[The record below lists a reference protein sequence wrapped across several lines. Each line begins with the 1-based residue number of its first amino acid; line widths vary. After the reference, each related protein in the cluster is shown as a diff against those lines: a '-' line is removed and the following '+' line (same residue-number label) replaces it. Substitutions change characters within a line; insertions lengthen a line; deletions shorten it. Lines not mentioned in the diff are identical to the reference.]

1 MRRSLRS
8 RKSLLMIDVFSKFG
22 SAVSN
27 ALRPSLMVFPIV
39 PMLSASGHQF
49 APSHSLTQL
58 VTIWVFR
65 TIDEIELDD

>member
-1 MRRSLRS
+1 
-8 RKSLLMIDVFSKFG
+8 
-22 SAVSN
+22 
-27 ALRPSLMVFPIV
+27 MVFPIV